1 MENQQAN
8 PERRSFLKRSFAF
21 ALSFSILPS
30 MARVSKFPPMKQTDA
45 TPPLAAELVQ
55 GFVGAAHGNL
65 DKVKEMLEKEPMLVN
80 ACWDWGGGDFELA
93 IGGAAHMGNR
103 DIANYLLDNNARIDI
118 FCAAMLGQ
126 KQVVQSLIKMRP
138 GIANVPGPHKF
149 PLLYHVAISGDVT
162 MADMVK
168 PHINAERIAA
178 NCNRSL
184 QAAARGGN
192 TEMIEWLFANGA
204 DDPNTKDVL
213 GRTPLQ
219 MAEEKG
225 HTETAVLLKEHGA
238 IK

>member
-1 MENQQAN
+1 MENLQSI
-8 PERRSFLKRSFAF
+8 EKRRKFLKQSLAV
-21 ALSFSILPS
+21 ALSFSVLPS
-30 MARVSKFPPMKQTDA
+30 IAGVTKSPGFKQADA
-45 TPPLAAELVQ
+45 IPPLAPELVQ
-55 GFVGAAHGNL
+55 SFVGAAHGNL
-65 DKVKEMLEKEPMLVN
+65 DKVKEMLAKEPMLVN

-126 KQVVQSLIKMRP
+126 KDVVASLIKMRP
-138 GIANVPGPHKF
+138 GIVNVPGPHKF
-149 PLLYHVAISGDVT
+149 PLLYHVAISGDVSI
-162 MADMVK
+162 ADMVK
-168 PHINAERIAA
+168 PHIDDKRIAG

-192 TEMIEWLFANGA
+192 TSMIEWLFANGA

-219 MAEEKG
+219 IASEKNYK
-225 HTETAVLLKEHGA
+225 EAVMLLKEHGA
-238 IK
+238 I